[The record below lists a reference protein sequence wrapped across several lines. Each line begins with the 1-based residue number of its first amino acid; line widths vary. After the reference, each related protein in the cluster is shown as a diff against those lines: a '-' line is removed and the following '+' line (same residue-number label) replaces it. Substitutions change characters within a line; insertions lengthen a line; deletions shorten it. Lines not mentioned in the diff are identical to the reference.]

1 VVRSLFVSALA
12 IVAGCSFN
20 INGFAPGDGATGGDD
35 FAVPI
40 DLAGGGDDLATP
52 GVGDM
57 ASPPPP
63 MDMAKKKGR
72 RKTVTI
78 DKSKVTANQTDFPV
92 WIDLTDAD
100 IAASAQ
106 ANGSDIFF
114 TAADGTTVL
123 DYQITRWDAAGHR
136 LNAWVR
142 VPSLPANANTVLYVY
157 YGDPSATATPNAP
170 GVFKSSFA
178 AVWHLDDALPAAA
191 NAIADAT
198 GTHPGTPSLA
208 NTTQTAAKLGGGFAF
223 TGSNDTIS
231 FTNPLTGSTAHTIS
245 AWVSQNNVAHVSAI
259 LVVGTPTTD
268 QSRFFYAH
276 FTTPVVAAGYYND
289 DWTTG
294 TGVDNG
300 GFVLVHW
307 VLEGA
312 NGKNHIYVN
321 GAEIGGSPKTIS
333 PINTTGTAG
342 VIGHA
347 PEPAYGTNTGLDGT
361 LDELRIA
368 TTARTA
374 GWIATEYANQS
385 SPATFYAVGAEEVA
399 P

>member
-178 AVWHLDDALPAAA
+178 AVWHLDDKLPATT
-191 NAIADAT
+191 IAEAT
-198 GTHPGTPSLA
+198 GTHAGTPNLTT
-208 NTTQTAAKLGGGFAF
+208 TTQTAAKLGGGLAF
-223 TGSNDTIS
+223 NGGNDTIT
-231 FTNPLTGSTAHTIS
+231 FTNPLSGNQAHTIS
-245 AWVSQNNVAHVSAI
+245 VWVNQAATTHPSAI
-259 LVVGTPTTD
+259 IVMGTAAMS
-268 QSRFFYAH
+268 QARWLYGH
-276 FTTPVVAAGYYND
+276 FMTAVMAVGYYTN

-294 TGVDNG
+294 TNLDGAG
-300 GFVLVHW
+300 WTLVHW
-307 VLEGA
+307 VLEGP
-312 NGKNHIYVN
+312 NGKNHLYVN
-321 GAEIGGSPKTIS
+321 GAEITGSPMMLNG
-333 PINTTGTAG
+333 INTQGTSG

-347 PEPAYGTNTGLDGT
+347 PEPAFGTNMGLNGT
-361 LDELRIA
+361 IDELRVA
-368 TTARTA
+368 TAARSA

-385 SPATFYAVGAEEVA
+385 SPATFYTVGAEQTA